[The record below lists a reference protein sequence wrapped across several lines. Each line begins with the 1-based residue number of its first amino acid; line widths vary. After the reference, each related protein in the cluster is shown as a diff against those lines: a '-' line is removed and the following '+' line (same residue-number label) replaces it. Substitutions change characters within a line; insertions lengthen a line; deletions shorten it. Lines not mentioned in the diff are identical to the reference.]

1 MQPERAAFLVTAF
14 ATHAGVGYALVRA
27 FTSADPRLGAAL
39 AVAPDADFLLPAAWD
54 WPLVHRGITHAPA
67 FAIAVVALAY
77 AIRRRRSDAAAV
89 ALGLGSH
96 LAIDALSPKG
106 IPLAFPLDAA
116 PSPGLSVHG
125 PLATLVLW
133 TLVAWLLATDGR
145 WLALAVRR
153 PT

>member
-1 MQPERAAFLVTAF
+1 MQPERAVFLVTAF
-14 ATHAGVGYALVRA
+14 ATHAAVGYALVRA
-27 FTSADPRLGAAL
+27 FTSADPRVGAVLAL
-39 AVAPDADFLLPAAWD
+39 APDGDFLLPAAWD
-54 WPLVHRGITHAPA
+54 WPFVHRGITHAPA
-67 FAIAVVALAY
+67 FALAVVAVAY

-106 IPLAFPLDAA
+106 IPLAYPMEVA

-125 PLATLVLW
+125 PLATIVLW
-133 TLVAWLLATDGR
+133 ALVAWLLATADDGI
-145 WLALAVRR
+145 AVRIRR